1 MDKKKKEQKKRSVL
15 PIYAIGAVWL
25 LYRDKLTTFR
35 GILSCAIVSA
45 IVYGILRIVLRGKKT
60 PEKPEEA
67 ARPQPVQTQPE
78 PEKKPEPEP
87 EPQKD
92 ANDGLSPELKSV
104 IYQGETSIKTI
115 RRLNDEIPDE
125 RMSAQIDLIERL
137 TAQIFDSVR
146 QKPEKLGQI
155 RQFLNY
161 YLPTTIKLMEQ
172 YVQLQN
178 QSVRTENITEGMQK
192 IEGLLDKVIVAFQQQ
207 LDALYE
213 SDVVDITADI
223 RVMEQM
229 MASEGLTDKKDF
241 A

>member
-1 MDKKKKEQKKRSVL
+1 MDEQKEKQNAKKKRSAL

-25 LYRDKLTTFR
+25 LYAKKLDSLR
-35 GILSCAIVSA
+35 GIVSCAVVSL
-45 IVYGILRIVLRGKKT
+45 IVYAILRIVTRGKKT
-60 PEKPEEA
+60 EEPPKAAEPEQ
-67 ARPQPVQTQPE
+67 PQPKQAEKQPE
-78 PEKKPEPEP
+78 PQPEREEKLP
-87 EPQKD
+87 
-92 ANDGLSPELKSV
+92 PELQSV
-104 IYQGETSIKTI
+104 IYRGTRAIADI

-137 TAQIFDSVR
+137 TAQIFDCVR
-146 QKPEKLGQI
+146 QHPEKLSQI

-172 YVQLQN
+172 YVTLQN
-178 QSVRTENITEGMQK
+178 QSVKTENITEGMQK
-192 IEGLLDKVIVAFQQQ
+192 IEDLLDKVIVAFQRQ
-207 LDALYE
+207 LDALFE

-229 MASEGLTDKKDF
+229 MASEGLTNKKDF